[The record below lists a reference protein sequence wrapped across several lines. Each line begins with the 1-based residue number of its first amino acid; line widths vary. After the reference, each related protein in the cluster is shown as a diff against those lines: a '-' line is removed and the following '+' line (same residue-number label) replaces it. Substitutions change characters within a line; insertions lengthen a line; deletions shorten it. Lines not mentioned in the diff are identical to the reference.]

1 MNRRLLFCACILA
14 QIAFLC
20 LMIRSNARILSTGTK
35 VLLETAPVDPHDLF
49 RGEYARLRYKISS
62 VEFPSDRTPAQ
73 GSIVYVALAPKGK
86 VWEVDGASVEKPAAV
101 SAGRVIVRGTVQ
113 GVRSERITA
122 LKEFADVTEEGWL
135 EKHPDA
141 VRDAERIA
149 HRGRGW
155 KPGDTVYVPFVR
167 FGKGPWM
174 PRFWGID
181 KDKKKAFGGNLRW
194 RGNDEE
200 RVLVSATIASVER
213 KNVAEV
219 EYGIESYY
227 VPEGK
232 SRELER
238 PRGGGRVAVEA
249 AVDSSGNAAIN
260 RLFLDDAP
268 IDF

>member
-20 LMIRSNARILSTGTK
+20 VMIRSNARILSTGTK

-49 RGEYARLRYKISS
+49 RGEYARLRYRISS
-62 VEFPSDRTPAQ
+62 VEFPVDRAP
-73 GSIVYVALAPKGK
+73 GRGNLVYTVLAPKEK
-86 VWEVDGASVEKPAAV
+86 FWAVESASAEKPMETPE
-101 SAGRVIVRGTVQ
+101 GRVVIRGTVQ
-113 GVRSERITA
+113 GVRSEQITA

-135 EKHPDA
+135 KKHPDA
-141 VRDAERIA
+141 VRDAERIV
-149 HRGRGW
+149 HWCRDW

-167 FGKGPWM
+167 FGKGPWI
-174 PRFWGID
+174 PRFWGIE
-181 KDKKKAFGGNLRW
+181 KDKKKAFGGNFRW
-194 RGNDEE
+194 RGEREE

-232 SRELER
+232 SHELEQ
-238 PRGGGRVAVEA
+238 PRGGGEVTIEA